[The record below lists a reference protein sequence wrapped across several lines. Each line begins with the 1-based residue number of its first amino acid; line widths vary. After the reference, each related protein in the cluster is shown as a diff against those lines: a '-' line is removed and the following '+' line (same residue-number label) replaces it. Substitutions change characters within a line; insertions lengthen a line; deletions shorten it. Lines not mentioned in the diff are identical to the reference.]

1 MIGKTISHYRITDKL
16 GGGGMGVVYKAE
28 DTRLGRGTALK
39 FLPEELSKDRLALE
53 RFQREARAA
62 SALNHPNICT
72 IYDVDAGVPEGEEAS
87 VHFLVME
94 LLEGQ
99 TLKHRVE
106 GKPLEGEQVLELAI
120 QIADALDA
128 AHSKGIIHRDI
139 KPANIFVTARGQA
152 KIMDFGLAKLMPEL
166 HRTGEV
172 AGASALQTAAN
183 PDPSLTSPGM
193 AVGTVAYMSPEQAK
207 GEELD
212 PRTDLF
218 SFGAV
223 LYEMMTGKQA
233 FSGSTSAVIFDAILH
248 KMPVSALRYNPE
260 LPAQLE
266 EIIHKAM
273 EKDRDMRYQSAA
285 EMRTDLKRLRR
296 DISSGKSAMV
306 SAVRPAVTESVSAPA
321 AITAPVPKKSSRL
334 IWILTAVVVILGG
347 VALAYRYLL
356 PQQEKLPSK
365 VVQISHW
372 NKSMT
377 NAVLS
382 PDGHSVAFNSF
393 VENVPQVFV
402 MLTSGGEPLQLTNDE
417 GAKAVDD
424 FSKDGTEIYYRRNM
438 GRDEEWAVPTLGGKP
453 RRLVSGLRATPSP
466 DGKYIYYMKAGSR
479 SIFRSDT
486 TGLQEQQVISLE
498 KLQLYPGRL
507 LWYTDGNKLLLTAG
521 DPRSSDVA
529 TLFDLRLSDNTLTE
543 IGEIPGLPSRP
554 AWLHPDKSVVLSRTI
569 DGITNLWKYDL
580 EARALTQITSG
591 TGPDQQP
598 MPDPTG
604 RGIYYVNGRLG
615 GSIASYDVKTGA
627 TRDVFPEPASQ
638 PIISPDNKR
647 IMFVKLASTQRELW
661 VSGID
666 GSNPVKIAAG
676 EPSTG
681 DWSTDSS
688 RIAFMNRTSP
698 GSSEVFISGADGRG
712 LRSVHPKI
720 PQVINAFWSPGDRS
734 IYIAAVH
741 GAGADLWEA
750 DIETLNAKKMMDSIC
765 MGSDVSSDGKYLLG
779 LNLSGDN
786 VGVELVALAEKKVI
800 PVLPG
805 VETFITRFSK
815 DGKSILYTVAG
826 KGDVLIY
833 SAPWSDGKLTGEPK
847 VAVRLPFTFPLS
859 FNGNAY
865 DFSRDLSTV
874 VFAKPGGQADLY
886 LLSY

>member
-1 MIGKTISHYRITDKL
+1 
-16 GGGGMGVVYKAE
+16 MGVVYKAE

-39 FLPEELSKDRLALE
+39 FLPEDLSKDRLALE

-99 TLKHRVE
+99 TLKHRIE

-266 EIIHKAM
+266 EIIHKSM
-273 EKDRDMRYQSAA
+273 EKDRDMRYQTAA

-306 SAVRPAVTESVSAPA
+306 STVRPAAVTESVSSPA
-321 AITAPVPKKSSRL
+321 SITAPVAKKSSRL
-334 IWILTAVVVILGG
+334 VWILTAAVVILGG
-347 VALAYRYLL
+347 AVLTYRYLR
-356 PQQEKLPSK
+356 PQEEKLPTK

-453 RRLVSGLRATPSP
+453 RRLVSGLRAAASP

-486 TGLQEQQVISLE
+486 TGLQEQEVVSLE
-498 KLQLYPGRL
+498 KLQLFPGRL
-507 LWYTDGNKLLLTAG
+507 LWYPDGNKALLTAG
-521 DPRSSDVA
+521 DPRSSTTA
-529 TLFDLRLSDNTLTE
+529 TILELHLSDNTLTK
-543 IGEIPGLPSRP
+543 IGEIPDAPGRP
-554 AWLHPDKSVVLSRTI
+554 AWLHPDKSIVFSRTVN
-569 DGITNLWKYDL
+569 GITNLWKFDL
-580 EARALTQITSG
+580 ESNAITQITSG

-615 GSIASYDVKTGA
+615 GSLAAYDVKSGT

-638 PIISPDNKR
+638 PIISPDKKR
-647 IMFVKLASTQRELW
+647 MMFVKLTSTEQELW
-661 VSGID
+661 VSYID
-666 GSNPVKIAAG
+666 GSDPVKIAG
-676 EPSTG
+676 GQPSTG

-688 RIAFMNRTSP
+688 RIAFMSRTNQ
-698 GSSEVFISGADGRG
+698 GVSEVYISGADGRG
-712 LRSVHPKI
+712 LRSVQPKI
-720 PQVINAFWSPGDRS
+720 PQVINAFWSRDNRS

-750 DIETLNAKKMMDSIC
+750 DIDSLQAKKIMDGIC
-765 MGSDVSSDGKYLLG
+765 MGSDVSTDGKYLLG
-779 LNLSGDN
+779 INLSGDN
-786 VGVELVALAEKKVI
+786 TGIYLVDFTQKKLI

-805 VETFITRFSK
+805 VETFVSRFSI
-815 DGKSILYTVAG
+815 DGKSILYAVAG
-826 KGDVLIY
+826 KGDILIY